1 MSAGMN
7 VALWPSRHMGSVME
21 PDLGDPHEAA
31 GVLNP
36 AVARGPDGQLYL
48 LPSREAARVVRRG
61 VSTRPDRRGEKG

>member
-1 MSAGMN
+1 
-7 VALWPSRHMGSVME
+7 ME

-48 LPSREAARVVRRG
+48 LPPREAARVVQRG
-61 VSTRPDRRGEKG
+61 ASTRPGRRGQKG